1 MDKKAKKWRM
11 SAHIVFTITL
21 ILKAALSSWAIDCLV
36 LTLVCRCLGIG
47 VTIKTATGIWL
58 LTEWAAQYFVKVLRR
73 SREAE
78 SNE

>member
-11 SAHIVFTITL
+11 SAHIVFAITL
-21 ILKAALSSWAIDCLV
+21 ILKFALSWAIDCLV
-36 LTLVCRCLGIG
+36 LTLACRCLGIG
-47 VTIKTATGIWL
+47 VTIKAATGIWL

>member
-11 SAHIVFTITL
+11 SAHIVFAITL
-21 ILKAALSSWAIDCLV
+21 ILKFALSWAIDCLV
-36 LTLVCRCLGIG
+36 LTLACRCLGIG